1 MPRYW
6 SYGIGTNVQI
16 NANAWVDLPNLVGL
30 QGVIVE
36 QLNSVRFDYELYLET
51 GDLVRV
57 QESEI
62 TIARGDADEEMES
75 F

>member
-6 SYGIGTNVQI
+6 SYDIGTQVQI

-36 QLNSVRFDYELYLET
+36 HLNSVRFDYELYLET

-57 QESEI
+57 QENEI
-62 TIARGDADEEMES
+62 NIVRGEINGQMES